1 MYHYMDEEQYQLAY
15 EIACIGVTS
24 SDWNYLGNKTL
35 KKLKLEISAKAF
47 SQTQNYRMLVL
58 INDLMKM
65 RNSGSS
71 DDELTAI
78 IAAYE
83 GDFDKMELH
92 LRRAN
97 KLELG
102 VQIYT
107 ELRMFDRARTCLNG
121 QTGET
126 QQHLLREQAKWA
138 DTGLGDQ
145 RAAAEMYLEAG
156 ESMKVQNQIDAKVKN
171 KF

>member
-65 RNSGSS
+65 RNSGSRQV
-71 DDELTAI
+71 LTS
-78 IAAYE
+78 
-83 GDFDKMELH
+83 KT
-92 LRRAN
+92 R
-97 KLELG
+97 
-102 VQIYT
+102 
-107 ELRMFDRARTCLNG
+107 
-121 QTGET
+121 
-126 QQHLLREQAKWA
+126 
-138 DTGLGDQ
+138 
-145 RAAAEMYLEAG
+145 
-156 ESMKVQNQIDAKVKN
+156 S
-171 KF
+171 